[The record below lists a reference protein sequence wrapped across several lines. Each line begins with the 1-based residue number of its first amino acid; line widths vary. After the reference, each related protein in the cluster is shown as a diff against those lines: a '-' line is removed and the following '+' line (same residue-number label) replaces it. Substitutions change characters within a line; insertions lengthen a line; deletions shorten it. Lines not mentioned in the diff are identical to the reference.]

1 MIYYK
6 LSDIDNNILEK
17 YFINYD
23 IDILKKLQEEV
34 VWKCGEKIFHK
45 VQMGENYRRTLDG
58 PFMIIHSANKV
69 GVSED
74 FYGDID
80 IYEICYTEYKK
91 PKLFYIIQNI
101 IDGRISGIKEL
112 LSGESI
118 KLEFS
123 GYDND
128 INDKQME
135 LYNDVNDKQMEL
147 SNDINIDKKISI
159 LNEIKSLYEK
169 KSFNS
174 DRVSISFYYDKV
186 ISLISIECINS
197 IDINMCKETLSFF
210 NYSLPKINDNFIC
223 KKLKRTSNS
232 Y

>member
-45 VQMGENYRRTLDG
+45 VQMGENYRRILDG

-91 PKLFYIIQNI
+91 PKLFYIIQDI
-101 IDGRISGIKEL
+101 IDGKISGVKKL

-118 KLEFS
+118 KLEFN

-135 LYNDVNDKQMEL
+135 LY
-147 SNDINIDKKISI
+147 NDINIDKKISI

-186 ISLISIECINS
+186 ISLISIEYINS

-210 NYSLPKINDNFIC
+210 NYSLPKINDNLIC

>member
-45 VQMGENYRRTLDG
+45 VQMGENYRRILDG

-74 FYGDID
+74 FYRDID

-91 PKLFYIIQNI
+91 PKLFYIIQDI
-101 IDGRISGIKEL
+101 IDGKISGVKKL

-118 KLEFS
+118 KLEFN

-135 LYNDVNDKQMEL
+135 LYNDINDKQMEL
-147 SNDINIDKKISI
+147 YNDINIDKKISI

-186 ISLISIECINS
+186 ISLISIEYINS

-210 NYSLPKINDNFIC
+210 NYSLPKINDNLIC

>member
-45 VQMGENYRRTLDG
+45 VQMGENYRRILDG

-91 PKLFYIIQNI
+91 PKLFYIIQDI
-101 IDGRISGIKEL
+101 IDGKISGVKKL

-118 KLEFS
+118 KLEFN

-135 LYNDVNDKQMEL
+135 LYNDINDKQMEL
-147 SNDINIDKKISI
+147 YNDINIDKKISI

-186 ISLISIECINS
+186 ISLISIEYINS

-210 NYSLPKINDNFIC
+210 DYSLPKINDNLIC

>member
-6 LSDIDNNILEK
+6 LNDVNSSILEK

-23 IDILKKLQEEV
+23 IDTLKKLQEEV

-45 VQMGENYRRTLDG
+45 VQMRENYRRVIDG

-74 FYGDID
+74 FYGDTD
-80 IYEICYTEYKK
+80 IYEVCYTEYKK

-112 LSGESI
+112 LSDESI
-118 KLEFS
+118 KLEFN

-128 INDKQME
+128 IYNKQ
-135 LYNDVNDKQMEL
+135 VEL
-147 SNDINIDKKISI
+147 SSNVNIDEKIGI

-174 DRVSISFYYDKV
+174 DRVSISSYYDRV
-186 ISLISIECINS
+186 ISLISLEYINS
-197 IDINMCKETLSFF
+197 IDINMCKDILSFF
-210 NYSLPKINDNFIC
+210 DYDLPKINDNFIC
-223 KKLKRTSNS
+223 RKLKRTSNS

>member
-6 LSDIDNNILEK
+6 LNDVNSSILEK

-23 IDILKKLQEEV
+23 IDTLKKLQEEV
-34 VWKCGEKIFHK
+34 VWKCGEKVFHK
-45 VQMGENYRRTLDG
+45 IQMRENYRRTLDG

-74 FYGDID
+74 FYGDTD
-80 IYEICYTEYKK
+80 IYEVCYTEYKK

-128 INDKQME
+128 I
-135 LYNDVNDKQMEL
+135 NDKQMEL

-186 ISLISIECINS
+186 ISLISIEYINS

-210 NYSLPKINDNFIC
+210 DYSLPKINDNLIC

>member
-135 LYNDVNDKQMEL
+135 L

-186 ISLISIECINS
+186 ISIISIEYINS
-197 IDINMCKETLSFF
+197 IDINMCKDILSFF
-210 NYSLPKINDNFIC
+210 DYDLPKINDNFIC
-223 KKLKRTSNS
+223 RKLKRTSNS

>member
-6 LSDIDNNILEK
+6 LNDVNSSILEK

-23 IDILKKLQEEV
+23 IDTLKKLQEEV
-34 VWKCGEKIFHK
+34 VWKCGEKVFHK
-45 VQMGENYRRTLDG
+45 IQMRENYRRVIDG

-74 FYGDID
+74 FYGDTD
-80 IYEICYTEYKK
+80 IYEVCYTEYKK

-101 IDGRISGIKEL
+101 MDGRISGIKEL
-112 LSGESI
+112 LSSESI
-118 KLEFS
+118 KLEFN

-128 INDKQME
+128 IYNKQ
-135 LYNDVNDKQMEL
+135 VEL
-147 SNDINIDKKISI
+147 SSNVNIDEKIGI

-174 DRVSISFYYDKV
+174 DRVSISSYYDRV
-186 ISLISIECINS
+186 ISLISLEYINS
-197 IDINMCKETLSFF
+197 IDINMCKDILSFF
-210 NYSLPKINDNFIC
+210 DYDLPKINDNFIC
-223 KKLKRTSNS
+223 RKLKRTSNS

>member
-6 LSDIDNNILEK
+6 LNDVNSSILEK

-23 IDILKKLQEEV
+23 IDTLKKLQEEV
-34 VWKCGEKIFHK
+34 VWKCGEKVFHK
-45 VQMGENYRRTLDG
+45 IQMRENYRRVIDG

-74 FYGDID
+74 FYGDTD
-80 IYEICYTEYKK
+80 IYEVCYTEYKK

-112 LSGESI
+112 LSDESI
-118 KLEFS
+118 KLEFN

-128 INDKQME
+128 IYNKQ
-135 LYNDVNDKQMEL
+135 VEL
-147 SNDINIDKKISI
+147 SSNVNIDEKIGI

-174 DRVSISFYYDKV
+174 DRVSISSYYDRV
-186 ISLISIECINS
+186 ISLISLEYINS
-197 IDINMCKETLSFF
+197 IDINMCKDILSFF
-210 NYSLPKINDNFIC
+210 DYDLPKINDNFIC
-223 KKLKRTSNS
+223 RKLKRTSNS

>member
-6 LSDIDNNILEK
+6 LNDVNSSILEK
-17 YFINYD
+17 YFIDYD
-23 IDILKKLQEEV
+23 IDILKKLQDEV

-45 VQMGENYRRTLDG
+45 VQMRENYRRILDG

-74 FYGDID
+74 FYGDTD
-80 IYEICYTEYKK
+80 IYEVCYTEYKK

-101 IDGRISGIKEL
+101 MDGRISGIKEL
-112 LSGESI
+112 LSDESI
-118 KLEFS
+118 KLEFN

-128 INDKQME
+128 IYNKQ
-135 LYNDVNDKQMEL
+135 VEL
-147 SNDINIDKKISI
+147 SSNVNIDEKIGI

-174 DRVSISFYYDKV
+174 DRVSISSYYDRV
-186 ISLISIECINS
+186 ISLISLEYINS
-197 IDINMCKETLSFF
+197 IDINMCKDILSFF
-210 NYSLPKINDNFIC
+210 DYDLPKINDNFIC
-223 KKLKRTSNS
+223 RKLKRTSNS

>member
-1 MIYYK
+1 
-6 LSDIDNNILEK
+6 
-17 YFINYD
+17 
-23 IDILKKLQEEV
+23 
-34 VWKCGEKIFHK
+34 
-45 VQMGENYRRTLDG
+45 MGENYRRILDG

-91 PKLFYIIQNI
+91 PKLFYIIQDI
-101 IDGRISGIKEL
+101 IDGKISGVKKL

-118 KLEFS
+118 KLEFN

-135 LYNDVNDKQMEL
+135 LY
-147 SNDINIDKKISI
+147 NDINIDKKISI

-186 ISLISIECINS
+186 ISLISIEYINS

-210 NYSLPKINDNFIC
+210 NYSLPKINDNLIC

>member
-6 LSDIDNNILEK
+6 LIDIDNNILEK
-17 YFINYD
+17 YSINYD

-135 LYNDVNDKQMEL
+135 LYNDINDKQMEL

-186 ISLISIECINS
+186 ISLISIEYINS

-210 NYSLPKINDNFIC
+210 NYSLPKINDNLIC

>member
-6 LSDIDNNILEK
+6 LNDVNSSILEK

-23 IDILKKLQEEV
+23 IDILKKLQKEV

-74 FYGDID
+74 FYGDTD
-80 IYEICYTEYKK
+80 IYEVCYTEYKK

-112 LSGESI
+112 LSDESI
-118 KLEFS
+118 KLEFN

-128 INDKQME
+128 IYNKQ
-135 LYNDVNDKQMEL
+135 VEL
-147 SNDINIDKKISI
+147 SSNVNIDEKIGI

-186 ISLISIECINS
+186 ISLISIEYINS

-210 NYSLPKINDNFIC
+210 NYSLPKINDNLIC

>member
-17 YFINYD
+17 YFIDYD

-91 PKLFYIIQNI
+91 PKLFYIIQDI
-101 IDGRISGIKEL
+101 IDGKISGVKKL

-128 INDKQME
+128 I
-135 LYNDVNDKQMEL
+135 NDKQMEL

-186 ISLISIECINS
+186 ISLISIEYINS

-210 NYSLPKINDNFIC
+210 NYSLPKINDNLIC

>member
-6 LSDIDNNILEK
+6 LNDVNSSILEK

-23 IDILKKLQEEV
+23 IDTLKKLQEEV
-34 VWKCGEKIFHK
+34 VWKCGEKVFHK
-45 VQMGENYRRTLDG
+45 VQMRENYRRVIDG

-74 FYGDID
+74 FYGDTD
-80 IYEICYTEYKK
+80 IYEVCYTEYKK

-101 IDGRISGIKEL
+101 MDGRISGIKEL
-112 LSGESI
+112 LSSESI
-118 KLEFS
+118 KLEFN

-128 INDKQME
+128 IYNKQ
-135 LYNDVNDKQMEL
+135 VEL
-147 SNDINIDKKISI
+147 SSNVNIDEKIGI

-174 DRVSISFYYDKV
+174 DRVSISSYYDRV
-186 ISLISIECINS
+186 ISLISLEYINS
-197 IDINMCKETLSFF
+197 IDINMCKDILSFF
-210 NYSLPKINDNFIC
+210 DYDLPKINDNFIC
-223 KKLKRTSNS
+223 RKLKRTSNS

>member
-17 YFINYD
+17 YSINYD

-135 LYNDVNDKQMEL
+135 LYNDINDKQMAL

-174 DRVSISFYYDKV
+174 DRVSISSYYDRV
-186 ISLISIECINS
+186 ISLISLEYINS
-197 IDINMCKETLSFF
+197 IDINMCKDILSFF
-210 NYSLPKINDNFIC
+210 DYDLPKINDNFIC
-223 KKLKRTSNS
+223 RKLKRTSNS

>member
-45 VQMGENYRRTLDG
+45 VQMGENYRRILDG

-91 PKLFYIIQNI
+91 PKLFYIIQDI
-101 IDGRISGIKEL
+101 IDGKISGVKKL

-118 KLEFS
+118 KLEFN

-135 LYNDVNDKQMEL
+135 LYNDINDKQMEL
-147 SNDINIDKKISI
+147 YNDINIDKKISI

-186 ISLISIECINS
+186 ISLISIEYINS

-210 NYSLPKINDNFIC
+210 NYSLPKINDNLIC

>member
-6 LSDIDNNILEK
+6 LNDVNSSILEK

-23 IDILKKLQEEV
+23 IDILKELQKEV

-45 VQMGENYRRTLDG
+45 VQMRENYRRILDS

-74 FYGDID
+74 FYGDTD
-80 IYEICYTEYKK
+80 IYEVCYTEYKK

-118 KLEFS
+118 KLEFN

-128 INDKQME
+128 IYNKQ
-135 LYNDVNDKQMEL
+135 VKL
-147 SNDINIDKKISI
+147 SSNLNIDEKIGI

-186 ISLISIECINS
+186 ISLISIEYINS

-210 NYSLPKINDNFIC
+210 DYSLPKINDNLIC

>member
-6 LSDIDNNILEK
+6 LNDVNSSILEK

-23 IDILKKLQEEV
+23 IDTLKKLHEEV
-34 VWKCGEKIFHK
+34 VWKCGEKVFHK
-45 VQMGENYRRTLDG
+45 IQMRENYRRVIDG

-74 FYGDID
+74 FYGDTD
-80 IYEICYTEYKK
+80 IYEVCYTEYKK

-112 LSGESI
+112 LSDESI
-118 KLEFS
+118 KLEFN

-128 INDKQME
+128 IYNKQ
-135 LYNDVNDKQMEL
+135 VEL
-147 SNDINIDKKISI
+147 SSNVNIDEKIGI

-174 DRVSISFYYDKV
+174 DRVSISSYYDRV
-186 ISLISIECINS
+186 ISLISLEYINS
-197 IDINMCKETLSFF
+197 IDINMCKDILSFF
-210 NYSLPKINDNFIC
+210 DYDLPKINDNFIC
-223 KKLKRTSNS
+223 RKLKRTSNS

>member
-17 YFINYD
+17 YFIDYD

-135 LYNDVNDKQMEL
+135 L
-147 SNDINIDKKISI
+147 SNNINIDKKISI

-186 ISLISIECINS
+186 ISLISIEYINS

-210 NYSLPKINDNFIC
+210 NYSLPKINDNLIC

>member
-6 LSDIDNNILEK
+6 LNDVNSSILEK
-17 YFINYD
+17 YFIDYD
-23 IDILKKLQEEV
+23 IDILKKLQDEV

-45 VQMGENYRRTLDG
+45 VQMRENYRRILDS
-58 PFMIIHSANKV
+58 PFMIIHSANKI

-74 FYGDID
+74 FYGDTD
-80 IYEICYTEYKK
+80 IYEVCYTEYKK

-101 IDGRISGIKEL
+101 MDGRISGIKEL
-112 LSGESI
+112 LSDESI
-118 KLEFS
+118 KLEFN

-128 INDKQME
+128 IYNKQ
-135 LYNDVNDKQMEL
+135 VEL
-147 SNDINIDKKISI
+147 SSNVNIDEKIGI

-174 DRVSISFYYDKV
+174 DRVSISSYYDRV
-186 ISLISIECINS
+186 ISLISLEYINS
-197 IDINMCKETLSFF
+197 IDINMCKDILSFF
-210 NYSLPKINDNFIC
+210 DYDLPKINDNFIC
-223 KKLKRTSNS
+223 RKLKRTSNS

>member
-17 YFINYD
+17 YSINYD

-112 LSGESI
+112 LFGESI

-128 INDKQME
+128 I
-135 LYNDVNDKQMEL
+135 NDKQMEL

-186 ISLISIECINS
+186 ISLISIEYINS

-210 NYSLPKINDNFIC
+210 NYSLPKINDNLIC

>member
-17 YFINYD
+17 YSINYD

-135 LYNDVNDKQMEL
+135 LYNDINDKQMEL

-186 ISLISIECINS
+186 ISLISIEYINS

-210 NYSLPKINDNFIC
+210 NYSLPKINDNLIC